1 MYGTHFN
8 VILWNITFAKAYFWN
23 IETQKNDSI
32 SSMIFFAQVQA
43 ARASTSLKV
52 LLFLFHN
59 LSNWCNFT
67 LFLDFQDS

>member
-23 IETQKNDSI
+23 IETQKKRLNFKHD
-32 SSMIFFAQVQA
+32 FFAQVQA

-67 LFLDFQDS
+67 FFLDFQDS